1 MEYPRIIQL
10 HVSFTGPVIIKGE
23 NQYILVDTGPE
34 KKMNELLDQFR
45 MHNVDPGKIKLIV
58 LTHTHYDH
66 TGNLPE
72 LKELTGAKV
81 VVNRREAEWLR
92 TGQMPI
98 PRGTNIFSRMI
109 VGLGDFLMPGYAS
122 PRPFEADIFVDD
134 ELDLS
139 PWGVEGK
146 IIHTPGHTEGSQ
158 SVIIGSHGIT
168 GDCFFNI
175 KGIVFPPF
183 ANNPAQLLETWQK
196 LFDMGIETIYPG
208 HGRFFNV
215 EKAKEVFYKKTRNR
229 KIKDINMLS

>member
-10 HVSFTGPVIIKGE
+10 HVSYTGPVIIKGE

-34 KKMNELLDQFR
+34 KKMNELLEQFR
-45 MHNVDPGKIKLIV
+45 FHRIEPEKISLII

-66 TGNLPE
+66 TGNLSE
-72 LKELTGAKV
+72 LKELTRAKV
-81 VVNRREAEWLR
+81 VVNSREAEWLR
-92 TGQMPI
+92 TGLMPI

-122 PRPFEADIFVDD
+122 PRPFDADIFVDD
-134 ELDLS
+134 EMDLS
-139 PWGVEGK
+139 PWGVNGK

-158 SVIIGSHGIT
+158 SVIIGTHGIT
-168 GDCFFNI
+168 GDCFFNV

-208 HGRFFNV
+208 HGPRFSAD
-215 EKAKEVFYKKTRNR
+215 KAKKVLDKRITKR
-229 KIKDINMLS
+229 